1 MSNQGKNDSEILL
14 SVAVITYQH
23 ENYIRQALD
32 SILMQNVNFQYEI
45 IVGEDCSPDNTRI
58 ILLEYQK
65 KYPNRFKLILRD
77 KNVGATKNLYDVLM
91 NCQGKYIALLEGD
104 DFWTN
109 SNKLQLQVDF
119 LEKHNVYTGV
129 SHDFEYVNKIGE
141 HTSMSN
147 EKRSD
152 SAEEFTMNDFVK
164 WEWPIQTATL
174 VFRNFF
180 LNNKDEDF
188 SIIYTAHNLMADRTL
203 AMLILKKSNILI
215 IRKVMSA
222 YRYVIEKNGTNYTSK
237 FEMPAKRKYIV
248 EITINYINMLEKYLT
263 SCSNYNFEYIKSQ
276 FVSEIMINTLKNHTF
291 DSVKDLTEILSLVSI
306 KVKLLSFSHVIEFF
320 VTFPLRKMKLYV
332 SNLKEL

>member
-1 MSNQGKNDSEILL
+1 MPNQGKNDSEILL
-14 SVAVITYQH
+14 SVAVITYNH

-32 SILMQNVNFQYEI
+32 SILMQNVNFKCEI
-45 IVGEDCSPDNTRI
+45 IIGEDCSPDNTRI

-91 NCQGKYIALLEGD
+91 NCKGKYIALLEGD

-109 SNKLQLQVDF
+109 PNKLQLQVDF
-119 LEKHNVYTGV
+119 LEEHNEYNGV

-147 EKRSD
+147 EKRSEL
-152 SAEEFTMNDFVK
+152 AKEFTMNDFIK

-174 VFRNFF
+174 LFRNFF
-180 LNNKDEDF
+180 LTNKDEDF

-215 IRKVMSA
+215 IREVMSA
-222 YRYVIEKNGTNYTSK
+222 YRYVLEKDGTNYTSK
-237 FEMPAKRKYIV
+237 FEMPDKRKDIV
-248 EITINYINMLEKYLT
+248 EITLHYINMLEKYLT
-263 SCSNYNFEYIKSQ
+263 SCSNYNFDYIKSQ
-276 FVSEIMINTLKNHTF
+276 FLCEMIINTIKSHTS
-291 DSVKDLTEILSLVSI
+291 DSVKDLTEILSMVSI
-306 KVKLLSFSHVIEFF
+306 KVKLLSFLHILEITA
-320 VTFPLRKMKLYV
+320 TFPLRKIKLYV
-332 SNLKEL
+332 SNLKEI